1 MPTPKEKTPKTRKE
15 ILTAQC
21 VAKGIE
27 LDATETIADLEA
39 KLAAH
44 NAGWLATKEPEEGK
58 TAFRVH
64 YRTLLDANKH
74 THDCRA
80 ADIGEA
86 HASCRA
92 AVAEAHGENVRVFI
106 DKVKVRGA

>member
-15 ILTAQC
+15 ILTAQ
-21 VAKGIE
+21 ATAAGIE
-27 LDATETIADLEA
+27 LDGNETIADLEA
-39 KLAAH
+39 KITA
-44 NAGWLATKEPEEGK
+44 NKSGWSPKAEPAEGL

-64 YRTLLDANKH
+64 YRTSLDANKAH
-74 THDCRA
+74 HDCHA

-92 AVAEAHGENVRVFI
+92 AVAEAHGDDVRVFI
-106 DKVKVRGA
+106 DKVKVRG